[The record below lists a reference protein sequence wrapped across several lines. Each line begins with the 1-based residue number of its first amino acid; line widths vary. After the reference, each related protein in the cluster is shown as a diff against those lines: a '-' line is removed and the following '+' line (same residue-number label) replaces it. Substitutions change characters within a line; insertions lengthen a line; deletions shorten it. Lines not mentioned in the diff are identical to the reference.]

1 MTVTVILND
10 MTTIT
15 PSFDPE
21 HREAVLSFYQEQ
33 FENGL
38 ITGWSV
44 S

>member
-1 MTVTVILND
+1 MTVTVILKD

-15 PSFDPE
+15 PSYDPE
-21 HREAVLSFYQEQ
+21 HREAVLAFYQEQ

-38 ITGWSV
+38 IAGWSV